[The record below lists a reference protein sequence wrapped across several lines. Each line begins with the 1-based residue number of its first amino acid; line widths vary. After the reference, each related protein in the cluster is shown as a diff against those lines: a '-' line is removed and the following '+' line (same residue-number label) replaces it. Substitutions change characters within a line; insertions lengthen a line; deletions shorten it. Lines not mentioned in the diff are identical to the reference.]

1 MEHILE
7 VKNVSKMYGTKYVLK
22 NININISKG
31 EIFGFIGPNG
41 AGKSTLMRIITGM
54 TTPSDGQV
62 FICGHSVQKDFEK
75 AISNI
80 GATIEN
86 TNLYGYMTAKQN
98 LTYFAS
104 LYPNV
109 SKDRVID
116 TLEIVGLKDRM
127 NEPVKNYSLGMR
139 QKLGLAQAMLHEP
152 QLLVL
157 DEPTNGL
164 DAESVIKLRQILRK
178 LVAEKNIA
186 ILLSSHNLSEV
197 EQLCDTVAFVDH
209 GSIIETRTMNKIKQ
223 ETSNSARF
231 RITLNY
237 PNYSAKMIYL
247 KFNIPVEVAG
257 NSVLVPCQETLLP
270 KIIDALRVRD
280 IQIYAINVETKS
292 LEDVYIDIIK
302 THNR

>member
-1 MEHILE
+1 MEHVLE

-75 AISNI
+75 AIANI

-109 SKDRVID
+109 SKDRVVD

-152 QLLVL
+152 ELLVL

-209 GSIIETRTMNKIKQ
+209 GSVVETRTMNKIKQ
-223 ETSNSARF
+223 ETSDSARF

-257 NSVLVPCQETLLP
+257 NSILVPCQETLLP

-280 IQIYAINVETKS
+280 IEIYAINVETKS
-292 LEDVYIDIIK
+292 LEDIYIDIIK
-302 THNR
+302 THSR

>member
-1 MEHILE
+1 
-7 VKNVSKMYGTKYVLK
+7 
-22 NININISKG
+22 
-31 EIFGFIGPNG
+31 
-41 AGKSTLMRIITGM
+41 M

-75 AISNI
+75 AINNI

-104 LYPNV
+104 LYPNI

-257 NSVLVPCQETLLP
+257 NSILVPCQETLLP

>member
-75 AISNI
+75 AINNI

>member
-75 AISNI
+75 AIANI

-109 SKDRVID
+109 SKDHVVD

-152 QLLVL
+152 ELLVL

-209 GSIIETRTMNKIKQ
+209 GSVVETRTMNKIKQ
-223 ETSNSARF
+223 ETSDSARF

-257 NSVLVPCQETLLP
+257 NSILVPCQETLLP

-280 IQIYAINVETKS
+280 IEIYAINVETKS
-292 LEDVYIDIIK
+292 LEDIYIDIIK
-302 THNR
+302 THSR

>member
-1 MEHILE
+1 MEHVLE

-75 AISNI
+75 AIANI

-109 SKDRVID
+109 SKDHVVD

-152 QLLVL
+152 ELLVL

-209 GSIIETRTMNKIKQ
+209 GSVVETRTMNKIKQ
-223 ETSNSARF
+223 ETSDSARF

-257 NSVLVPCQETLLP
+257 NSILVPCQETLLP

-280 IQIYAINVETKS
+280 IEIYAINVETKS
-292 LEDVYIDIIK
+292 LEDIYIDIIK
-302 THNR
+302 THSR

>member
-1 MEHILE
+1 MEHVLE

-75 AISNI
+75 AIANI

-109 SKDRVID
+109 SKDRVVD

-152 QLLVL
+152 ELLVL

-209 GSIIETRTMNKIKQ
+209 GSVVETRTMNKIKQ
-223 ETSNSARF
+223 ETSDSARF

-257 NSVLVPCQETLLP
+257 NSILVPCHETLLP

-280 IQIYAINVETKS
+280 IEIYAINVETKS
-292 LEDVYIDIIK
+292 LEDIYIDIIK

>member
-75 AISNI
+75 AINNI

-104 LYPNV
+104 LYPNI

-257 NSVLVPCQETLLP
+257 NSILVPCQETLLP

>member
-98 LTYFAS
+98 LTLLLHY
-104 LYPNV
+104 
-109 SKDRVID
+109 
-116 TLEIVGLKDRM
+116 
-127 NEPVKNYSLGMR
+127 
-139 QKLGLAQAMLHEP
+139 QK
-152 QLLVL
+152 
-157 DEPTNGL
+157 
-164 DAESVIKLRQILRK
+164 K
-178 LVAEKNIA
+178 
-186 ILLSSHNLSEV
+186 
-197 EQLCDTVAFVDH
+197 
-209 GSIIETRTMNKIKQ
+209 
-223 ETSNSARF
+223 
-231 RITLNY
+231 
-237 PNYSAKMIYL
+237 
-247 KFNIPVEVAG
+247 
-257 NSVLVPCQETLLP
+257 
-270 KIIDALRVRD
+270 
-280 IQIYAINVETKS
+280 
-292 LEDVYIDIIK
+292 
-302 THNR
+302 

>member
-1 MEHILE
+1 MEHVLE

-75 AISNI
+75 AIANI

-109 SKDRVID
+109 SKDRVVD

-152 QLLVL
+152 ELLVL

-209 GSIIETRTMNKIKQ
+209 GSVVETRTMNKIKQ
-223 ETSNSARF
+223 ETSDSARF

-257 NSVLVPCQETLLP
+257 NSILVPCQETLLP

-280 IQIYAINVETKS
+280 IEIYAINVETKS
-292 LEDVYIDIIK
+292 LEDIYIDIIK

>member
-280 IQIYAINVETKS
+280 VQIYAINVETKS